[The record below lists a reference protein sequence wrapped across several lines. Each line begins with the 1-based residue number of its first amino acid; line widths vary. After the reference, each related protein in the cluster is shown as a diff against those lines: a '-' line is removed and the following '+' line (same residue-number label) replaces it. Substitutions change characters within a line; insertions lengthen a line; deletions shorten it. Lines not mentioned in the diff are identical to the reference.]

1 MAIALLMTP
10 ACSVLLKQED
20 FENEL
25 LDTPVPTPNSTLS
38 LTRLQQPKDRK
49 LFLEEANMP
58 QGNVYVEQ
66 LQNTNSN
73 LNEMQAHSRRQTE
86 MKSVGQWF
94 TDIDERIDDF
104 RDAVSRKMN
113 ELHMALQRP
122 KIPIMHPMGVNPMMA
137 AQSMMQMNSQGAS
150 RQGSMTGS
158 MAPDEEEEPEEDEQ
172 EEEEEEEE
180 RRRMKARHL

>member
-1 MAIALLMTP
+1 MIKIFIAIALLVTP
-10 ACSVLLKQED
+10 AFSVLLKQD
-20 FENEL
+20 NFVKKLVDGPISDPANF
-25 LDTPVPTPNSTLS
+25 DRFQN
-38 LTRLQQPKDRK
+38 PKDRK

-94 TDIDERIDDF
+94 TDVDERIDDF
-104 RDAVSRKMN
+104 RDAVSRKLN
-113 ELHMALQRP
+113 EFHMALQRP
-122 KIPIMHPMGVNPMMA
+122 KIPIAHPMGVDPMMA
-137 AQSMMQMNSQGAS
+137 AQSMMAMNSQGAS

-158 MAPDEEEEPEEDEQ
+158 MAPDEEPEEPED